1 MWRACRAALDHHIK
15 IGLFGST
22 PDVLDALLIALR
34 RDFPGLQVAYSHSP
48 PFRDATAE
56 EDERICQ
63 DIAQAGVGLLFVGL
77 GCPKQE
83 RWLGYHR
90 GRIPAVM
97 LGLGAAFDF
106 HAGSV
111 QRAPPW
117 MRERG
122 LEWLH
127 RLSSDP
133 GRLWWRYLST
143 NSAFVLRSLRDLMR
157 QTSGRHRPLL

>member
-1 MWRACRAALDHHIK
+1 
-15 IGLFGST
+15 
-22 PDVLDALLIALR
+22 
-34 RDFPGLQVAYSHSP
+34 
-48 PFRDATAE
+48 
-56 EDERICQ
+56 
-63 DIAQAGVGLLFVGL
+63 
-77 GCPKQE
+77 
-83 RWLGYHR
+83 
-90 GRIPAVM
+90 M

-143 NSAFVLRSLRDLMR
+143 NSVFVLRSLRDLMR